1 MQSFFIKF
9 LYVVGRDRNKLLFVL
24 FFFTLTSL
32 IDAIGIGLMGPFIS
46 IASNPSILKT
56 NAISQSLTTHLNLS
70 KSEYLIPILGFI
82 IVVIFL
88 LQFVLYVIS
97 QQYIFNFIYRLKMSL
112 VMRLSNAYLY
122 APYTFHLTKN
132 SASINKNVVMESQA
146 FASRCLSAVMR
157 VLTNTIIL
165 VILLLLLAKTDL
177 TFLLLILLTT
187 IPTVIGFQFFAPKLR
202 AWGKSMS
209 LTQES
214 ILKILSHSLGSIKD
228 TKVLGVENYFLNQLE
243 EQSREETIAF
253 SRFQVAQVVPP
264 FIIKSS
270 LIIFLVIFISVVTV
284 FSQDNMQNLGSTMAV
299 FAIASIRLIPS
310 ANFIVQ
316 AMGELKSTAYTL
328 DVLYFD
334 LKEIEEQHLELTAT
348 PLPSHQQMAFQ
359 QKLVIQNLGYT
370 YPSSQKPAIEQINL
384 TLQKGESIALIG
396 KSGSGK
402 TTLVDVILGLLEPQQ
417 GDILVDGISVY
428 ENLRSWQNLVGYIP
442 QSIFLTDESIEQNIA
457 FGVPEPEIDPD
468 RLAQAIHSAQL
479 EELIQQ
485 LPQGVKT
492 LVGER
497 GVRLSGGQRQR
508 IGIARALYHEREI
521 LVLDEATS
529 ALDNETEKLV
539 TESIQSLAGQKTMII
554 IAHRLSTVEHCDRLY
569 VLEKGHIGRTGTYQ
583 EVVLSELAAEN

>member
-9 LYVVGRDRNKLLFVL
+9 LYIVGRDRNKLLFVL

-32 IDAIGIGLMGPFIS
+32 IDAVGIGLMGPFIS

-56 NAISQSLTTHLNLS
+56 NAIAQSLTTHLNLS
-70 KSEYLIPILGFI
+70 QSEYLIPILGLV

-88 LQFVLYVIS
+88 LQFVLYIIS

-132 SASINKNVVMESQA
+132 SASINKNVVMESQV

-157 VLTNTIIL
+157 VLTNSIIL

-187 IPTVIGFQFFAPKLR
+187 IPTIIGFKFFSPKLR
-202 AWGKSMS
+202 SWGKSMS

-228 TKVLGVENYFLNQLE
+228 TKVLGVEGYFLNQLE
-243 EQSREETIAF
+243 AQSLEETIAF

-270 LIIFLVIFISVVTV
+270 LIIFLVIFISIVTV
-284 FSQDNMQNLGSTMAV
+284 FSQDNMQNLGSTMTV

-316 AMGELKSTAYTL
+316 AMGEIKSTSYTL

-334 LKEIEEQHLELTAT
+334 LKEIEEQHLERTAT
-348 PLPSHQQMAFQ
+348 PLPSYQQMAFQ
-359 QKLVIQNLGYT
+359 QNLVIQNLGYT
-370 YPSSQKPAIEQINL
+370 YPSSQKPAIKEINL

-457 FGVPEPEIDPD
+457 FGVPELEIDPE

-569 VLEKGHIGRTGTYQ
+569 VLERGHIVRTGTYQ